1 MDRRRRVEGLRLKG
15 IGSPLRIWA
24 GIWTGRFGPED
35 RFAIPQGLGDRH
47 NGLVNAFAD
56 DGHNGDDDWQQEHD
70 RIRHE
75 RDQGEA
81 FLKRPRTARARGEHS
96 GSADLPIGLSQVR
109 RAVSHRQP
117 VGYVISAR
125 SNSTHV
131 KKLRTCEK
139 SAGNGS
145 MSKVLGMAAV
155 TW

>member
-47 NGLVNAFAD
+47 NGLVDAFAD
-56 DGHNGDDDWQQEHD
+56 DRHNGNDDWQQEHD

-81 FLKRPRTARARGEHS
+81 FLKRPRTVTEQEANTRDQRICRSVCPKFEGRS
-96 GSADLPIGLSQVR
+96 VTGSRWD
-109 RAVSHRQP
+109 
-117 VGYVISAR
+117 
-125 SNSTHV
+125 
-131 KKLRTCEK
+131 
-139 SAGNGS
+139 
-145 MSKVLGMAAV
+145 M
-155 TW
+155 